1 MCGIF
6 STLNYDNKS
15 IIESSF
21 VKGKNRGPENS
32 SLEYLVKLSLG
43 FHRLAINGLDE
54 ISNQPIKIND
64 IILIC
69 NGEIFNYKALF
80 DLLNITPTTNSDCEI
95 IIHLFI
101 EYGIEQ
107 TLNMLDGE
115 FAFILLDNRVT
126 NGVQDCKLYVARDP
140 FGIRSL
146 YMLSPLSLNPV
157 PLNDKNNNTFA
168 FASELKCLTD
178 IYDTNHQE
186 LQVEQFTPGTFS
198 TFVLEFKSIT
208 NWTFVSNKPYYLP
221 VSTTL
226 CVLPIQ
232 DKETI
237 LKNISA
243 YLCAAVEKRLIT
255 SERPIACL
263 LSGGLDSSLIAAL
276 TSNYFKGIDEN
287 YQLETYSIGLTG
299 STDLA
304 YAKIVA
310 EYIGSKHTEI
320 VVTEEEMVESIEA
333 VIYAIES
340 YDTTSVRASLGNY
353 LIGKYISRHSEAK
366 VILNGDGSDELCGG
380 YIYMNK
386 CPNSCEFDKEVR
398 RLLKNIHYFD
408 VLRSDKCISSHGLE
422 PRTPFLDKHF
432 VDYYLSIPLT
442 LRNHK
447 IEYKMEKYLLRS
459 SFHYDVFQNYKNEPL
474 LPDCILWRKKE
485 AFSDGVSSKTN
496 SLFQILQ
503 THIENKTSKS
513 HPIRYEAPIEME
525 KAYYKQIFNARFPN
539 CLNTIPYYWMPK
551 YTSTTDP
558 SARTIESYDEVQ

>member
-15 IIESSF
+15 IIETSF
-21 VKGKNRGPENS
+21 IKGKNRGPES
-32 SLEYLVKLSLG
+32 SCLEYLVKLSLG

-64 IILIC
+64 VILIC
-69 NGEIFNYKALF
+69 NGEIFNYKELF
-80 DLLNITPTTNSDCEI
+80 ALLNITPNTNSDCEI

-115 FAFILLDNRVT
+115 FAFILLDNRLT
-126 NGVQDCKLYVARDP
+126 NNTLDSKLYVARDP
-140 FGIRSL
+140 YGIRSL
-146 YMLSPLSLNPV
+146 FTLSPVSLN
-157 PLNDKNNNTFA
+157 NKNNNTYG

-178 IYDTNHQE
+178 IYDTNHE
-186 LQVEQFTPGTFS
+186 DLQVEQFTPGTFS
-198 TFVLEFKSIT
+198 TFVLEFKS
-208 NWTFVSNKPYYLP
+208 NASWVFVSNQPYYLP
-221 VSTTL
+221 ISTSL
-226 CVLPIQ
+226 SQIH

-237 LKNISA
+237 LKNIST
-243 YLCAAVEKRLIT
+243 YLRAAVEKRLIT

-276 TSNYFKGIDEN
+276 TSNYFKSVDEN

-320 VVTEEEMVESIEA
+320 VVTEDEMVESIEA

-353 LIGKYISRHSEAK
+353 LIGKYISAHSEAK

-380 YIYMNK
+380 YIYMSK

-496 SLFQILQ
+496 SLFEILQ
-503 THIENKTSKS
+503 AHIQNKIPKS
-513 HPIRYEAPIEME
+513 HPITYELTPIEIE
-525 KAYYKQIFNARFPN
+525 KAYYKQMFNARFPN

-558 SARTIESYDEVQ
+558 SARTIESYNEILQYNI

>member
-21 VKGKNRGPENS
+21 IKGKNRGPENS
-32 SLEYLVKLSLG
+32 CLEYLAKLSLG

-54 ISNQPIKIND
+54 ISNQPIKINNV
-64 IILIC
+64 ILIC
-69 NGEIFNYKALF
+69 NGEIFNYKELF

-115 FAFILLDNRVT
+115 FAFILLDNRLT
-126 NGVQDCKLYVARDP
+126 NENQDSKLYVARDP
-140 FGIRSL
+140 YGIRSL
-146 YMLSPLSLNPV
+146 YAVSPM
-157 PLNDKNNNTFA
+157 PLNNNNTFA
-168 FASELKCLTD
+168 FASELKCLVD
-178 IYDTNHQE
+178 IYNTNHEE
-186 LQVEQFTPGTFS
+186 LQVTQFTPGTFS
-198 TFVLEFKSIT
+198 TFSLEFKSIAD
-208 NWTFVSNKPYYLP
+208 WKFVSNTPYYLP
-221 VSTTL
+221 ISTT
-226 CVLPIQ
+226 VSKIQ

-237 LKNISA
+237 LKNIST
-243 YLCAAVEKRLIT
+243 YLNAAVEKRLIT

-276 TSNYFKGIDEN
+276 TSNYFKRIDEN

-299 STDLA
+299 STDLEH
-304 YAKIVA
+304 AKIVA

-320 VVTEEEMVESIEA
+320 IVTEDEMVGSIET

-353 LIGKYISRHSEAK
+353 LIGKYISNHSEAK

-380 YIYMNK
+380 YIYMSA

-408 VLRSDKCISSHGLE
+408 VLRSDKCIASHGLE

-442 LRNHK
+442 LRNHNV
-447 IEYKMEKYLLRS
+447 EHNMEKHLLRS
-459 SFHYDVFQNYKNEPL
+459 SFHYNVFQNYNNEPL
-474 LPDCILWRKKE
+474 LPDSILWRKKE

-496 SLFQILQ
+496 SLFEILQ
-503 THIENKTSKS
+503 ARIHAKIPKH
-513 HPIRYEAPIEME
+513 HPITYEAPIEIE
-525 KAYYKQIFNARFPN
+525 KAYYKQIFNARFSN

-558 SARTIESYDEVQ
+558 SARTIESYNEV